1 MKNNHDS
8 KFAQAL
14 KMSGKTA
21 SEVARQAGITPQAV
35 CKLKKQG
42 IKNTATAKRMAEI
55 IGVDVFLLLE
65 I

>member
-1 MKNNHDS
+1 MKNNYDS

-14 KMSGKTA
+14 KASGKTA
-21 SEVARQAGITPQAV
+21 SEVARQAGVTPQAV
-35 CKLKKQG
+35 FKLKKYG

-55 IGVDVFLLLE
+55 IGTDVFLLLD